1 MKNPT
6 DRSIFQNAWV
16 VPEIESACMRWVE
29 EMGIGPFFINEYPYG
44 TFDEVTYRGETA
56 DLSMKVALAQA
67 GNIQIELIEPISPQC
82 AYRDSIPIGKMGFH
96 HMCVWTHD
104 FQSDLQYMENL
115 GYTAANTGKIGNV
128 EFAYFDTRPLMDSML
143 EVVTYNKNTEGRFA
157 DIAAA
162 ADNWDGKDP
171 LR

>member
-1 MKNPT
+1 
-6 DRSIFQNAWV
+6 
-16 VPEIESACMRWVE
+16 
-29 EMGIGPFFINEYPYG
+29 
-44 TFDEVTYRGETA
+44 
-56 DLSMKVALAQA
+56 
-67 GNIQIELIEPISPQC
+67 
-82 AYRDSIPIGKMGFH
+82 
-96 HMCVWTHD
+96 MCVWTYD

-143 EVVTYNKNTEGRFA
+143 EVVTYNKSTEGRFA